1 MNGSACTEQRKKAEI
16 ECVNRKNDNMEND
29 RFHEKANT
37 NSLEDDEN
45 CNADSEGVEGP
56 FGHQSVVDPLFSS
69 LIDNAM
75 FPILI
80 VSVEKESILYANKYA
95 QDFFGNC
102 EQDHGLQM
110 VTDFWADAP
119 SRQQFLQKILIEKEV
134 KDFQAVLITAQKK
147 RRHVLLSSRLIQY
160 KSQQAVY
167 TIFSDITERVSAQ
180 NAFKESEN
188 RYHSMYRMVKLMANT
203 LPDLVWAKDLED
215 KFIFANTAI
224 RKKLLKCREG
234 EIIEGKNDL
243 YFALRERNEGQR
255 HTFGEICIN
264 SDEIVKR
271 TKKKGRFLEDGLVRG
286 KYLALDVHKAPM
298 FDDNGEL
305 IGTVGAGRDVTADIK
320 IQKAL
325 EESEGRFQLL
335 ANSIKDVLW
344 IADVD
349 LNPIYVTPSIEAFAG
364 YTSEEFIR
372 MPFIRHMTPKYQ
384 RLFGVLITGMAKAV
398 RNKEELSSDFFEFE
412 CKRKNGTIVWVEI
425 ATSAMWDH
433 SGNLKGFTGMIRD
446 STKRVQAQL
455 ELRNETKI
463 AIAASQTKSEFLA
476 NMSHEIRTPMNGVLG
491 LLQLLQETEL
501 TELQE
506 KYVSTA
512 LGAGKSLLRIISDI
526 LDFSKIEAGKVEC
539 STGPVS
545 LRFLVASVVASFE
558 TMVDEDNV
566 QLTVAVDPLVPE
578 NIVACESRLKQIL
591 FNLIGNAVK
600 FTSSGTIELNV
611 MIIPRDDP
619 DQLLLQFSVKDT
631 GIGISKN
638 MQNHLFEPFS
648 QEDGSFRRK
657 YGGTGLGLSIVKKL
671 VEMMG
676 GKITLSSI
684 RGEGTTVCF
693 TVPVGIFAPQELCEV
708 ECVEED
714 AELEAGELLV
724 GKILVVE
731 DEQINAMVI
740 SAMLKSFGFEVEH
753 VTDGLKAIEVLKEKT
768 FDCVFM
774 DIQMPEMDGIETTR
788 EIRHSGTNSNVG
800 IPIIA
805 LTAHAM
811 KGDREQFIAAG
822 MNDYLSKPVE
832 VESLTTVLKRLRL
845 HHLKN

>member
-1 MNGSACTEQRKKAEI
+1 MDEQIKHCTEQRKKGEI

-37 NSLEDDEN
+37 NSLEGDDN
-45 CNADSEGVEGP
+45 CNIDSEGVEGP

-75 FPILI
+75 FPLLI

-102 EQDHGLQM
+102 GQDHGLQR

-160 KSQQAVY
+160 KSQQAIY
-167 TIFSDITERVSAQ
+167 TIFSDITERVIAQ

-215 KFIFANTAI
+215 KYIFANTAI
-224 RKKLLKCREG
+224 REKLLKCREG
-234 EIIEGKNDL
+234 ELIEGKNDL

-286 KYLALDVHKAPM
+286 QYLALDVHKAPM
-298 FDDNGEL
+298 FDDTGEL

-372 MPFIRHMTPKYQ
+372 MPFISHMTPKCQ
-384 RLFGVLITGMAKAV
+384 RRFGWVIKKMVGAIQ
-398 RNKEELSSDFFEFE
+398 NDEELSSNFYEFE

-425 ATSAMWDH
+425 ATSAMWDY

-558 TMVDEDNV
+558 TMVDEENV
-566 QLTVAVDPLVPE
+566 QLTVAVDPLIPE

-600 FTSSGTIELNV
+600 FTSSGTIELDV
-611 MIIPRDDP
+611 MVIPRDDP
-619 DQLLLQFSVKDT
+619 DQLLLQFDVKDT

-693 TVPVGIFAPQELCEV
+693 TVPAELFASQERCEV
-708 ECVEED
+708 ECVEE
-714 AELEAGELLV
+714 EAAFEASELLV
-724 GKILVVE
+724 GKVLVVE
-731 DEQINAMVI
+731 DEQINAMQLFPAGHKNRASI
-740 SAMLKSFGFEVEH
+740 
-753 VTDGLKAIEVLKEKT
+753 T
-768 FDCVFM
+768 F
-774 DIQMPEMDGIETTR
+774 P
-788 EIRHSGTNSNVG
+788 
-800 IPIIA
+800 
-805 LTAHAM
+805 L
-811 KGDREQFIAAG
+811 
-822 MNDYLSKPVE
+822 
-832 VESLTTVLKRLRL
+832 
-845 HHLKN
+845 

>member
-1 MNGSACTEQRKKAEI
+1 
-16 ECVNRKNDNMEND
+16 MEND
-29 RFHEKANT
+29 RFHEEAMSSCIK
-37 NSLEDDEN
+37 DDDN
-45 CNADSEGVEGP
+45 CNADPESMKCL
-56 FGHQSVVDPLFSS
+56 FGDKSAVDPLFSS
-69 LIDNAM
+69 LIDGAM

-80 VSVEKESILYANKYA
+80 VSVENESVLYSNKYA
-95 QDFFGNC
+95 QDYFRTC
-102 EQDHGLQM
+102 ERSYGLKLAK
-110 VTDFWADAP
+110 DCWADT
-119 SRQQFLQKILIEKEV
+119 SSHKQFLKKILIEKEV
-134 KDFQAVLITAQKK
+134 KDFKAVLITGQNKK
-147 RRHVLLSSRLIQY
+147 RHVLLSSKLIEY
-160 KSQQAVY
+160 NSQQAIY
-167 TIFSDITERVSAQ
+167 TIFSDITERVHAQ
-180 NAFKESEN
+180 NAYKESED

-215 KFIFANTAI
+215 KYIFANTVI
-224 RKKLLKCREG
+224 REKLLKCRDG
-234 EIIEGKNDL
+234 EIFEGKNDL
-243 YFALRERNEGQR
+243 YFALRERNGGQR

-305 IGTVGAGRDVTADIK
+305 IGTVGAGRDVTADII

-349 LNPIYVTPSIEAFAG
+349 LNPIYVTPSIEGFAG

-372 MPFIRHMTPKYQ
+372 MPFISHMTPKYQ
-384 RLFGVLITGMAKAV
+384 RRFGRLIKRMARAI

-425 ATSAMWDH
+425 ATSSMWDH

-446 STKRVQAQL
+446 STKRVQEQL
-455 ELRNETKI
+455 ELKNETKI

-506 KYVSTA
+506 KYVATA

-566 QLTVAVDPLVPE
+566 QLTTSIDPLIPE

-591 FNLIGNAVK
+591 FNLIGNALK
-600 FTSSGTIELNV
+600 FTSSGTIELDV
-611 MIIPRDDP
+611 MLVPRGDP
-619 DQLLLQFSVKDT
+619 SQLLLQFSVKDT
-631 GIGISKN
+631 GIGVSKN

-657 YGGTGLGLSIVKKL
+657 YGGTGLGLSIVKNL

-676 GKITLSSI
+676 GKINLTSI

-693 TVPVGIFAPQELCEV
+693 TILTGTISPQEECEV
-708 ECVEED
+708 ELVEEEGEFEVND
-714 AELEAGELLV
+714 HLAGKV
-724 GKILVVE
+724 LVVE

-740 SAMLKSFGFEVEH
+740 SAMLKSLGFEVEH

-788 EIRHSGTNSNVG
+788 EIRHSSANNNVG

-811 KGDREQFIAAG
+811 KGDREQCIDAG

-845 HHLKN
+845 HDLRN